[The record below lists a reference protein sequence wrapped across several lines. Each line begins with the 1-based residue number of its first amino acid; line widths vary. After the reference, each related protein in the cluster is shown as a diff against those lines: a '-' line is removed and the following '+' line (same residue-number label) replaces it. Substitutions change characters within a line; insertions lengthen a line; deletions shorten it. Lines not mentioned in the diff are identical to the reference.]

1 MVSEHL
7 IDYNRENRIGISET
21 IFCQDKSISQIKNI
35 CNDLNINNTTF
46 FTRLKEDKYKNHYS
60 INIIAARDF
69 KVSLRLTLF
78 DFLGPQFFHPL

>member
-21 IFCQDKSISQIKNI
+21 IFCQDKTISQIKNI

-46 FTRLKEDKYKNHYS
+46 FTRLKEDKYKS
-60 INIIAARDF
+60 
-69 KVSLRLTLF
+69 
-78 DFLGPQFFHPL
+78 